1 MQNKRLS
8 SKKKPQSRNATV
20 MVIDGNKPMTSFEMN
35 TWVLRHGKKMFLGLA
50 TTTIVLAIGLTS
62 LSLKQ
67 VSTTQENI
75 ALSEQVKTLENF
87 NSAEAAAKINELKK
101 TESTVNALQNY
112 LLERGINPDGTLP
125 STTKPPKDSTQDNQP
140 LPMGGAYRP
149 ISAQTPYG
157 SQFNQRATSI
167 FNSIKNV
174 PLGLPHTGEITST
187 FGNRSNP
194 FSGDGSEDHSG
205 IDFRG
210 TIGEPIQSTADGVVV
225 QAGAANGYGY
235 AIKIAHGH
243 KFETLYGHLSAIDVS
258 VGQKV
263 KAGDVI
269 GKLGN
274 TGRSTGPHL
283 HYEVRQAGTPIDPED
298 FLQLK

>member
-1 MQNKRLS
+1 MQHKHLS
-8 SKKKPQSRNATV
+8 SKKKNQSRNATV

-35 TWVLRHGKKMFLGLA
+35 KWVLRHGKKVFFGLA
-50 TTTIVLAIGLTS
+50 ATTVVLAVSVAS

-67 VSTTQENI
+67 LSTAQENI
-75 ALSEQVKTLENF
+75 ALSEQVKALENF
-87 NSAEAAAKINELKK
+87 TSAEAAAKINELKK

-125 STTKPPKDSTQDNQP
+125 NSTKPQDTKQDNQP
-140 LPMGGAYRP
+140 LPIGGAYRP
-149 ISAQTPYG
+149 ISVQTPYG
-157 SQFNQRATSI
+157 NQFNQRATSI
-167 FNSIKNV
+167 FDSIKNV
-174 PLGLPHTGEITST
+174 PLGLPHTGVITST

-194 FSGDGSEDHSG
+194 FGGGGGEDHSG

-225 QAGAANGYGY
+225 QAGAASGYGY
-235 AIKIAHGH
+235 AVKIAHGYQ
-243 KFETLYGHLSAIDVS
+243 FETLYGHLSAVDVS

-283 HYEVRQAGTPIDPED
+283 HYEVRQAGIPIDPAN